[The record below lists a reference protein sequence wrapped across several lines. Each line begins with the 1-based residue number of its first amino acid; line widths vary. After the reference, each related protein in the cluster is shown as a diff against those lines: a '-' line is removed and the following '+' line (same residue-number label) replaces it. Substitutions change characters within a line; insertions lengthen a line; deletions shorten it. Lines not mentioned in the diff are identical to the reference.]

1 MSSFSNRIA
10 LFCNDGN
17 EYSAIFEHCNRRLE
31 HLPGRCFA
39 EVDKQILECQAYL
52 PFAGEKEFE
61 RAEAI
66 RGYIEKRNGEC
77 TEVARK
83 IPLIPPVLSMN
94 YMAQQFGNM
103 MRGHF
108 DLAAGLNYE
117 DVMPYMLR
125 MSSIGVLAVVGR
137 EGSGRYNWI
146 KYVADMLELMYPG
159 RSKVYISDGIG
170 KKLASMKEKRNVV
183 RYSMIAE
190 DIVSYLK
197 EIEEE
202 LQSRYELL
210 AKGIESDPAEADYML
225 LIIDNPDAIEQISNS
240 KEALASYKNIIGR
253 YRNMNVGVIIS
264 AIENAPIPY
273 SAPEVIK
280 GIRDGRHLMYF
291 GDISELKI
299 YDMPLA
305 VTRKFKKPIET
316 GDGYYIKENECI
328 KLKTPFIAGE

>member
-1 MSSFSNRIA
+1 M
-10 LFCNDGN
+10 
-17 EYSAIFEHCNRRLE
+17 
-31 HLPGRCFA
+31 
-39 EVDKQILECQAYL
+39 
-52 PFAGEKEFE
+52 
-61 RAEAI
+61 
-66 RGYIEKRNGEC
+66 
-77 TEVARK
+77 ARK

-108 DLAAGLNYE
+108 FFLSWKQASSRFRPKYKLLICPDTSIPAYPPHILSSYGVRCPLFRQPPIHQSKTYE
-117 DVMPYMLR
+117 AYTASHLR
-125 MSSIGVLAVVGR
+125 NLILP
-137 EGSGRYNWI
+137 
-146 KYVADMLELMYPG
+146 PG
-159 RSKVYISDGIG
+159 
-170 KKLASMKEKRNVV
+170 RNVV

>member
-1 MSSFSNRIA
+1 
-10 LFCNDGN
+10 
-17 EYSAIFEHCNRRLE
+17 
-31 HLPGRCFA
+31 
-39 EVDKQILECQAYL
+39 
-52 PFAGEKEFE
+52 
-61 RAEAI
+61 
-66 RGYIEKRNGEC
+66 
-77 TEVARK
+77 
-83 IPLIPPVLSMN
+83 
-94 YMAQQFGNM
+94 
-103 MRGHF
+103 
-108 DLAAGLNYE
+108 
-117 DVMPYMLR
+117 
-125 MSSIGVLAVVGR
+125 
-137 EGSGRYNWI
+137 
-146 KYVADMLELMYPG
+146 
-159 RSKVYISDGIG
+159 
-170 KKLASMKEKRNVV
+170 
-183 RYSMIAE
+183 MIAE

-299 YDMPLA
+299 YDQPRPLETY
-305 VTRKFKKPIET
+305 TRLLQT
-316 GDGYYIKENECI
+316 GCCFEPLKVKRAPQSWCYVEDAEC
-328 KLKTPFIAGE
+328 TS